1 MNHQFR
7 MSFIGLLL
15 LGIHLG
21 SQFASA
27 QAAST
32 RSRGR
37 ITPGVVISGKSGVLF
52 DTAIFYGQ
60 SESTA
65 DPNVG
70 NQYRNNNAVYDIKLG
85 YIFEPGIYVGGEY
98 AIRNYSYT
106 NGSDTGY
113 ASAIGLGHF
122 WNNGFNFRAY
132 YRFNESIG
140 AYGDGT
146 GYQIDLQYMTNIS
159 SDFYIGVLVS
169 HRQTTFKSNTWINA
183 FNEWTYRATNP
194 AVTLGFLIR

>member
-1 MNHQFR
+1 MNHRLSVFVLTALIL
-7 MSFIGLLL
+7 SALFNAN
-15 LGIHLG
+15 
-21 SQFASA
+21 FAEA
-27 QAAST
+27 QASST

-37 ITPGVVISGKSGVLF
+37 ITPGVVVSGKSGTLF

-60 SESTA
+60 SESSA

-70 NQYRNNNAVYDIKLG
+70 NQYRNNNTVFDIKLG
-85 YIFEPGIYVGGEY
+85 YVFEPGLYFGGEY
-98 AIRNYSYT
+98 TIRNYSYT
-106 NGSDTGY
+106 NGTDTGY

-146 GYQIDLQYMTNIS
+146 GYQMDLQYMTNMS

-169 HRQTTFKSNTWINA
+169 HRETTFKSNAWISG
-183 FNEWTYRATNP
+183 FNQWTYRATNP
-194 AVTLGFLIR
+194 AVTIGFLIR